1 MLTVVYVS
9 PFRRQKN
16 KVNSK
21 NTPNT
26 VLQINPYM
34 SNPCHIELILTEGD
48 EVVAKSEEVAGRETL
63 RLNARQRAART
74 RKAITAA

>member
-1 MLTVVYVS
+1 
-9 PFRRQKN
+9 
-16 KVNSK
+16 
-21 NTPNT
+21 
-26 VLQINPYM
+26 M

-48 EVVAKSEEVAGRETL
+48 EVVAKTEEVAGRESL